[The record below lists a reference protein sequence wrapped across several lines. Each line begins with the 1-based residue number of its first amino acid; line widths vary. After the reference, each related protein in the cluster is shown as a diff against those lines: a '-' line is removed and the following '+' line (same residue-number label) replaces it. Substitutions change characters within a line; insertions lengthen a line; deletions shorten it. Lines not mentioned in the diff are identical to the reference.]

1 MADEKIV
8 TVNLRKEMLKAPR
21 WSRSK
26 RAVKVLREFLAKQ
39 TKVENVLI
47 DKAINEKIWN
57 EKPNKLRIKLVK
69 VDDKTFKA
77 ELMEK

>member
-8 TVNLRKEMLKAPR
+8 TVNLRREVLKAPR

-26 RAVKVLREFLAKQ
+26 RAVKVLKEFLEKQ
-39 TKVENVLI
+39 VEAEKIDI
-47 DKAINEKIWN
+47 DKSISEKIWKEN
-57 EKPNKLRIKLVK
+57 PSKLRIKLVK
-69 VDDKTFKA
+69 VDEKSFKA